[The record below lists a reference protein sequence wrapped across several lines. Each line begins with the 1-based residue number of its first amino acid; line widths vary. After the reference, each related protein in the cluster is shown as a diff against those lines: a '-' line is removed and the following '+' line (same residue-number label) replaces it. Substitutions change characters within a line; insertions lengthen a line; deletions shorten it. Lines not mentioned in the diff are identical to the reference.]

1 MPISK
6 RAARFNKRVTNRVTR
21 HFASWMPG
29 FAIVSH
35 VGRRSGRLYRT
46 PVNVFRDGD
55 RYVFALTY
63 GADSDW
69 VRNVLSAGGCEIE
82 TRRKTVELRD
92 PKRFTDPTRRLI
104 PIPARWILRL
114 VDVKDFMA
122 LSPATATPV
131 APALGRGRAS
141 PRKTVTS
148 KRKPVACRTLAAE
161 PIQRSPSLYR
171 RPPIRVPAGM
181 LDSRPGSTPRPA
193 VE

>member
-6 RAARFNKRVTNRVTR
+6 RVASFNKHVTNRIMR
-21 HFASWMPG
+21 HIASWMPG

-35 VGRRSGRLYRT
+35 VGRQSGRLYLT

-69 VRNVLSAGGCEIE
+69 VRNVVAAGGCAIE

-92 PKRFTDPTRRLI
+92 PNRFTDATRDLI

-114 VDVKDFMA
+114 IDVKDFIA
-122 LSPATATPV
+122 LSSAVATPV
-131 APALGRGRAS
+131 D
-141 PRKTVTS
+141 
-148 KRKPVACRTLAAE
+148 AAHE
-161 PIQRSPSLYR
+161 DLM
-171 RPPIRVPAGM
+171 A
-181 LDSRPGSTPRPA
+181 
-193 VE
+193 